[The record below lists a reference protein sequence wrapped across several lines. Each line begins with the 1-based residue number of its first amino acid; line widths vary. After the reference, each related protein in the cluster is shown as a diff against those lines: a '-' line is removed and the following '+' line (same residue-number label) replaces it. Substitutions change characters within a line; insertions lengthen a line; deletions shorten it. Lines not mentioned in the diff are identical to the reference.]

1 MMMHGIKT
9 LNNYFSP
16 DCLVLIKLYFKII
29 LPSTAGVLNVLFLS
43 KDFPFSFHC
52 LAQRQQ
58 HCLEF
63 VSESAS
69 LVFFSRIHGPN
80 QFFGYYK
87 LTEQY

>member
-1 MMMHGIKT
+1 M
-9 LNNYFSP
+9 
-16 DCLVLIKLYFKII
+16 V
-29 LPSTAGVLNVLFLS
+29 GVLNGLFLS
-43 KDFPFSFHC
+43 IEILFSFHC

-80 QFFGYYK
+80 KFSGHCK
-87 LTEQY
+87 LMEQYWSHWKLSTISEAFSQYNEIIR